1 METYNLK
8 VKNIRLYSNEEMT
21 KVTIT
26 FDETIPGISRTDAGE
41 FIQTDVDHISLTR
54 SAFTAQVCTAHD
66 DIALFKAC
74 QNEPFS
80 LKDLAILFMGSKLKF
95 NRTFV
100 SAGELVNDEATE
112 HDCYITDIVAVQLT
126 ARAEQKLNDA
136 LTLG

>member
-8 VKNIRLYSNEEMT
+8 VKNIRLYANEEMV

-26 FDETIPGISRTDAGE
+26 FDETIPGIIRTDAGE
-41 FIQTDVDHISLTR
+41 FVRGEVDHISMNR
-54 SAFTAQVCTAHD
+54 SALTAQVCTADD

-74 QNEPFS
+74 QDGPFS
-80 LKDLAILFMGSKLKF
+80 LKDLAILFMGSKLKL

-100 SAGELVNDEATE
+100 SAGELVNDEAME

-126 ARAEQKLNDA
+126 PRAKQKLNDA